1 MNSVAELRVSAA
13 RPEYEDLAGPG
24 QLIEPDGDHEV
35 AQDGRHVLEP
45 PDVVHGRPAQKID
58 RE

>member
-1 MNSVAELRVSAA
+1 MLPSVSAP

-24 QLIEPDGDHEV
+24 QLIEPDGHHEV

-45 PDVVHGRPAQKID
+45 PDVVHGRPAQKIV